1 MLLWRLVALGVSSP
15 SLLSV
20 AYAPHLSLATTT
32 LRHRPH
38 ALRMYG
44 DNEGRHRHKMA
55 RRRSSSSHAR
65 AAPSQPLAGHA
76 PVSRGSQGE
85 RRRLKAH
92 GVRTNG
98 PRRRLGPES
107 KPASAKMASKLMG
120 LGTETP
126 MQPPME
132 PARSGFVRGGEF
144 RPGPNDAMVEAVLT
158 QREAARAA
166 GDYATAD
173 RLRATLR
180 RIGVEVHD
188 DARLWRWK

>member
-1 MLLWRLVALGVSSP
+1 
-15 SLLSV
+15 
-20 AYAPHLSLATTT
+20 
-32 LRHRPH
+32 
-38 ALRMYG
+38 
-44 DNEGRHRHKMA
+44 
-55 RRRSSSSHAR
+55 
-65 AAPSQPLAGHA
+65 
-76 PVSRGSQGE
+76 
-85 RRRLKAH
+85 
-92 GVRTNG
+92 
-98 PRRRLGPES
+98 
-107 KPASAKMASKLMG
+107 MASKLMG